1 MRGESHRTQ
10 LQPCPVRFKNLI
22 VYILNSN
29 KVMLCKEGE
38 RERQTVRRAVE
49 LRDEETQNKGAY
61 ACSETNRKSGLLL
74 RCEYSPLKED

>member
-1 MRGESHRTQ
+1 VRGESHRTQ

-49 LRDEETQNKGAY
+49 LRDGET
-61 ACSETNRKSGLLL
+61 
-74 RCEYSPLKED
+74 